1 MNSAMH
7 LAVKNSAARKV
18 RPLTKAN
25 ASAILIIATALA
37 GGCTHLPP
45 TPDDPENYRQTKVD
59 GPGVLALVVHGKAE
73 KTRDLPKSRIGN
85 PAKYEV
91 FGQTYQVLD
100 TAKGF
105 EESGVASWYGTKF
118 HGRKTSSGET
128 YNMYNMTAAHKHLP
142 LPTFVLVTNVDNGKQ
157 LVVKV
162 NDRGPFVG
170 DRVID
175 LSYGAAAR
183 LGVLDTGTAN
193 VKLEAV
199 SSHQPKTD
207 STRTD
212 VLIAGKADR
221 PAPVPTSAA
230 VSILN
235 SQAANQRDQNGNVR
249 QRQPV
254 NVRKAAAAIAAT
266 PNVTPAANSGTSA
279 NFEPRLQRRSANTS
293 SAYIEPS
300 LTRQSVVSDTPR
312 VTNAS
317 GMVIQVGAFSERQNA
332 EAMRQRVNRAVS
344 DNAAIISLDDDRQLH
359 KVQIGPLPAEAPIEE
374 ILSRL
379 RLAGID
385 RIRLFEI

>member
-1 MNSAMH
+1 
-7 LAVKNSAARKV
+7 
-18 RPLTKAN
+18 
-25 ASAILIIATALA
+25 
-37 GGCTHLPP
+37 
-45 TPDDPENYRQTKVD
+45 
-59 GPGVLALVVHGKAE
+59 VLALVVHGKAE

-85 PAKYEV
+85 PSEYEV
-91 FGQTYQVLD
+91 FGETYEVLD
-100 TAKGF
+100 TAKDF
-105 EESGVASWYGTKF
+105 EERGVASWYGSKF

-142 LPTFVLVTNVDNGKQ
+142 LPTFVLVTNEENGKQ

-162 NDRGPFVG
+162 NDRGPFVD

-183 LGVLDTGTAN
+183 LGVLDTGTAR

-199 SSHQPKTD
+199 SSHNQTD
-207 STRTD
+207 DGKSRAPE
-212 VLIAGKADR
+212 VLIAEKAVKSE
-221 PAPVPTSAA
+221 PVPAAASAA
-230 VSILN
+230 VQTAGVVSLTN
-235 SQAANQRDQNGNVR
+235 SQADEDPVFLTRDVR
-249 QRQPV
+249 KRQPV
-254 NVRKAAAAIAAT
+254 NIRKTAVSGVVNTEGEQQLGSQDSGYISPTLSRQVSVADTAGAKNAT
-266 PNVTPAANSGTSA
+266 
-279 NFEPRLQRRSANTS
+279 
-293 SAYIEPS
+293 
-300 LTRQSVVSDTPR
+300 
-312 VTNAS
+312 

-332 EAMRQRVNRAVS
+332 EAMRKRVNRAVS